1 MAQTGLVE
9 KWIRDFVPNQ
19 RPCGDQRHREKTR
32 IGLGNLRSSFVI
44 LLVGLAISLVVFVIE
59 ILIRIRRRNRLVS
72 ISLNK
77 QQIKKLNKPEI
88 KKLNK
93 QEIKK
98 LNKKEIKKLNKQE
111 IKK

>member
-1 MAQTGLVE
+1 M
-9 KWIRDFVPNQ
+9 P
-19 RPCGDQRHREKTR
+19 
-32 IGLGNLRSSFVI
+32 
-44 LLVGLAISLVVFVIE
+44 FVIE

-72 ISLNK
+72 ISFNK
-77 QQIKKLNKPEI
+77 QQI

-98 LNKKEIKKLNKQE
+98 LNKQE